1 MQNKWLIKWL
11 ETPLLSTIYYGQVLS
26 CAPIW
31 HCCILSCLSCDS
43 FAFAHIPDPLSPEC
57 NKIVLKQ
64 QPHYWEHSSSSR
76 TVSVIMMMMSGSGQ
90 LRTNHIYHLP
100 NIVAPRHKPGAWA
113 DQSLGPVIKSLS
125 DAGVTR
131 SAETAAVFSI
141 TYLQTLVSGR
151 RLQHLQPAVPSSS
164 SRDKWTVLSSRD
176 VLILWYRAHTAFCSI
191 NNALPTSCLFA
202 PSKVIMCD
210 FLSLL

>member
-1 MQNKWLIKWL
+1 MKQNKWLIKWL

-43 FAFAHIPDPLSPEC
+43 FAFAHIPNPLSSEC

-64 QPHYWEHSSSSR
+64 QAHYWIKNTLALAEQS
-76 TVSVIMMMMSGSGQ
+76 VSYWWWSWVEVVTSH
-90 LRTNHIYHLP
+90 RWTNHIYHLP

-125 DAGVTR
+125 GAGVSW

-151 RLQHLQPAVPSSS
+151 RLQQPAATLQCPAPAAAINEPFYHPAMS
-164 SRDKWTVLSSRD
+164 
-176 VLILWYRAHTAFCSI
+176 WYSDTGHT
-191 NNALPTSCLFA
+191 PLFA
-202 PSKVIMCD
+202 P
-210 FLSLL
+210 

>member
-43 FAFAHIPDPLSPEC
+43 FAFAHIPHPLSPEC

-64 QPHYWEHSSSSR
+64 HPHYWEHSSSSR
-76 TVSVIMMMMSGSGQ
+76 TVSVIMMMMSGSGGQ

-100 NIVAPRHKPGAWA
+100 NIVAPRHKPGAWG

-151 RLQHLQPAVPSSS
+151 RLQQPA
-164 SRDKWTVLSSRD
+164 
-176 VLILWYRAHTAFCSI
+176 ACS
-191 NNALPTSCLFA
+191 AQLQQPR
-202 PSKVIMCD
+202 
-210 FLSLL
+210 

>member
-43 FAFAHIPDPLSPEC
+43 FAFAHIPHPLSPEC

-64 QPHYWEHSSSSR
+64 HPHYWEHSSSSR
-76 TVSVIMMMMSGSGQ
+76 TVSVIMMMMSGSGGQ

-100 NIVAPRHKPGAWA
+100 NIVAPRHKPGALG

-125 DAGVTR
+125 DGVTW
-131 SAETAAVFSI
+131 SAGTAAVFSI

-151 RLQHLQPAVPSSS
+151 RLQQPAATLQRPAPAAAINEPFYHPAMF
-164 SRDKWTVLSSRD
+164 DT
-176 VLILWYRAHTAFCSI
+176 LIPGTHR
-191 NNALPTSCLFA
+191 
-202 PSKVIMCD
+202 
-210 FLSLL
+210 FLLHK